1 MILTFMGLVFQRL
14 VVNNSCVWGLVF
26 LRLRVSN
33 SYFWGLVFLRLGLV
47 IHAFRG

>member
-14 VVNNSCVWGLVF
+14 GVNNFCVWGLVF

-33 SYFWGLVFLRLGLV
+33 SYIWGLVFLRLGLV
-47 IHAFRG
+47 IHAFGG